1 MQTIERQTSAI
12 TRAEAEEM
20 DRRIVARRHSP
31 GNPGVVSPPYGLDW
45 IARPYFDPLYPGV
58 REWARAEGP
67 EIVLSP
73 ALSGGRVR
81 VEGPEILVSR

>member
-12 TRAEAEEM
+12 TQAEAEEM
-20 DRRIVARRHSP
+20 DRRIVARRGPSR
-31 GNPGVVSPPYGLDW
+31 GGCVSPPYGLDW

-67 EIVLSP
+67 EIVLTP
-73 ALSGGRVR
+73 ELSGGRVR